1 MQRRH
6 VSLGATAMS
15 TTSPKRFQS
24 RVLLGV
30 RLHADYSIATTFADQ
45 GQYESEVTVRSST

>member
-1 MQRRH
+1 
-6 VSLGATAMS
+6 MS